1 MTWIPPLLV
10 AVPLLAA
17 ALTAS
22 LDHVAPAPVRDALAI
37 GAAAATTVLAVL
49 LLRQAEGHEVVHWF
63 GGWIPQHGVAL
74 GIDFAVGPLAA
85 GMCVVI
91 GIVVTLALL
100 YSLTFLH
107 EMSGLFGALMLVAL
121 GAMCG
126 FAMSGDLFNLF
137 VWLELMGVAAYALT
151 GFQVERLGPVQG
163 AVNFAITNSLG
174 GYLLAL
180 GIALIYAR
188 TGALNLAQV
197 GQALAHGS
205 AGGLVIVAMTLLFC
219 GFLVKGAVVPFHL
232 WAADAYAVAPAPV
245 CAVLGGVMTDIGLI
259 GVARL
264 YWTVFAVPFAGH
276 AVGDVFLWL
285 GIVTAVLA
293 GAMAFL
299 QRHLKRMLAYSVV
312 CHIGI
317 MLAGIGLLDSAGL
330 AGVELMF
337 LAHALLTAGLFFV
350 AGILHSDHGLIDELH
365 LRGRGRGCR
374 APAAAWFAGTIGLV
388 GTPYVGIYLGH
399 GLIDGGAV
407 QLGRPWALPLLWLG
421 AGGRSAAARRC
432 PHLPR
437 LGRPRRRAARKG
449 DRGGSARAQRAPA
462 APRVG
467 RGGRRRGRRG
477 GQRRPRSRATG
488 RVRGRPLSRHERVRR
503 ARPAR
508 PPDGAGAEPAQLD
521 PRHLARVAPLR
532 LGSDRPRDRAR
543 ARGALPAPAPEDRL
557 GDRRPDARAAGPR
570 PPRAPQRRRRRLRHL
585 ARGRHGGD
593 GRRLGP
599 TSALSEARRGVATF
613 ARWSAGRSTRAE
625 AGSWTR
631 PFPRRPRSSGPR
643 TARSTSAGT
652 ACAPTRSRA
661 PLPAARSW
669 RCS

>member
-22 LDHVAPAPVRDALAI
+22 LDHVTPAPVRDALVV
-37 GAAAATTVLAVL
+37 GAAAATTALAFL
-49 LLRQAEGHEVVHWF
+49 LLWHAEGNEVVHWF
-63 GGWIPQHGVAL
+63 GGWKPQHGIAL

-85 GMCVVI
+85 GMCGVI

-107 EMSGLFGALMLVAL
+107 EMSGLFGALMLIAL

-137 VWLELMGVAAYALT
+137 VWLELMGVSAYALT

-197 GQALAHGS
+197 GQALSHGS
-205 AGGLVIVAMTLLFC
+205 TGGLVIVAMTLLFC
-219 GFLVKGAVVPFHL
+219 GFLIKGAVVPFHL

-264 YWTVFAVPFAGH
+264 YWTVFAVPFGGH

-293 GAMAFL
+293 GTMAFL

-365 LRGRGRGCR
+365 LRGRGRGCW
-374 APAAAWFAGTIGLV
+374 APAAAWFAGTIGLI
-388 GTPYVGIYLGH
+388 GAPYVGIYLGH
-399 GLIDGGAV
+399 SLIDDGATE
-407 QLGRPWALPLLWLG
+407 LGRPWVLPLLWFGSALAGAALLRAGARIFLG
-421 AGGRSAAARRC
+421 WGDHEDELLGQAIEEDPLERNVLRPLLVTVAVLAVAAGVAISVVPGLGQPAEYAADRFRDTSGYAALVLHDRRMAPPPTLPLSIHGTSLESLLYGAAATLVAAGLALASLYHRR
-432 PHLPR
+432 LPR
-437 LGRPRRRAARKG
+437 AVSAVADRA
-449 DRGGSARAQRAPA
+449 
-462 APRVG
+462 
-467 RGGRRRGRRG
+467 
-477 GQRRPRSRATG
+477 
-488 RVRGRPLSRHERVRR
+488 
-503 ARPAR
+503 
-508 PPDGAGAEPAQLD
+508 
-521 PRHLARVAPLR
+521 VAPPVRVLHAFHS
-532 LGSDRPRDRAR
+532 GVV
-543 ARGALPAPAPEDRL
+543 
-557 GDRRPDARAAGPR
+557 GDYV
-570 PPRAPQRRRRRLRHL
+570 
-585 ARGRHGGD
+585 
-593 GRRLGP
+593 
-599 TSALSEARRGVATF
+599 TWVVV
-613 ARWSAGRSTRAE
+613 
-625 AGSWTR
+625 
-631 PFPRRPRSSGPR
+631 
-643 TARSTSAGT
+643 GT
-652 ACAPTRSRA
+652 AVTGGVWA
-661 PLPAARSW
+661 LLLH
-669 RCS
+669 